1 MIVILAKMEA
11 RAPTW
16 ETTTLNVSV
25 PQALE
30 ETLVKKVTN
39 LRSLFLGFTLVCGVF
54 SFSCSETL
62 FFNWKV
68 GTLHYQKNR
77 GWFLWKEMDK
87 HLSYL
92 LTH

>member
-1 MIVILAKMEA
+1 MEA

-39 LRSLFLGFTLVCGVF
+39 LRSLFLGVTLVCGVF
-54 SFSCSETL
+54 SFSYSEA
-62 FFNWKV
+62 
-68 GTLHYQKNR
+68 HYFSIGN
-77 GWFLWKEMDK
+77 
-87 HLSYL
+87 
-92 LTH
+92 